1 MTILQGL
8 RVVEIGQ
15 VIAAPFAGCIFADL
29 GAEVIKI
36 ERIEGGDDARM
47 MGEPFRNG
55 NSLLFT
61 QWNRNKKSVA
71 LNLRDA
77 ADQAKLDEILGTTD
91 ILVHNLRPDI
101 PPTIGLGHDQLRQRF
116 PRLIICEISGFGAD
130 GPLKLHP
137 AYEPLIQAFS
147 GLSAIN
153 GGPDD
158 PPMRMGASICDQGS
172 GMWSVIG
179 ALALLQRR
187 HLTGEGGVVSASL
200 LETAL
205 VWGSQKLD
213 GWINQKKEPERHRS
227 GHPNMMPYEAF
238 DASDAPL
245 VICAGNDRLFEK
257 FAKVMG
263 REDWPQD
270 ERYRTN
276 RVRLQ
281 NRLVLFNEIQAI
293 LKTRKRADWVAL
305 LERAGVPCA
314 AINTMAEAA
323 SEPQVAALGIIQTV
337 PDTDYV
343 LTGLPLSFDGT
354 RPPIRSAAP
363 RVGAD
368 NAEFGAAA
376 AKA

>member
-1 MTILQGL
+1 MHQ
-8 RVVEIGQ
+8 
-15 VIAAPFAGCIFADL
+15 IA
-29 GAEVIKI
+29 
-36 ERIEGGDDARM
+36 R
-47 MGEPFRNG
+47 
-55 NSLLFT
+55 
-61 QWNRNKKSVA
+61 
-71 LNLRDA
+71 
-77 ADQAKLDEILGTTD
+77 
-91 ILVHNLRPDI
+91 
-101 PPTIGLGHDQLRQRF
+101 
-116 PRLIICEISGFGAD
+116 RLMICEISGFGAG

-187 HLTGEGGVVSASL
+187 HVTGEGGVVSASL

-263 REDWPQD
+263 RDDRPRD
-270 ERYRTN
+270 ERYTTN

-281 NRLVLFNEIQAI
+281 NRVVLFNEIQAI
-293 LKTRKRADWVAL
+293 
-305 LERAGVPCA
+305 
-314 AINTMAEAA
+314 
-323 SEPQVAALGIIQTV
+323 
-337 PDTDYV
+337 
-343 LTGLPLSFDGT
+343 
-354 RPPIRSAAP
+354 
-363 RVGAD
+363 
-368 NAEFGAAA
+368 
-376 AKA
+376 

>member
-29 GAEVIKI
+29 GADVIKI

-47 MGEPFRNG
+47 MGAPFRNG
-55 NSLLFT
+55 DSLLFT

-71 LNLRDA
+71 LNLRDTS
-77 ADQAKLDEILGTTD
+77 DQAKLDEILRTAD

-101 PPTIGLGHDQLRQRF
+101 PPTVGLGNADLRKRF

-281 NRLVLFNEIQAI
+281 NRLALFNEIQAI

-305 LERAGVPCA
+305 LEAAGVPCA

-323 SEPQVAALGIIQTV
+323 SEPQVAALGIIQNV
-337 PDTDYV
+337 PNEDYV

-368 NAEFGAAA
+368 NAEFGAA
-376 AKA
+376 KT

>member
-29 GAEVIKI
+29 GADVIKI

-47 MGEPFRNG
+47 MGAPFRNG
-55 NSLLFT
+55 DSLLFT
-61 QWNRNKKSVA
+61 QWNRSKKSVA

-77 ADQAKLDEILGTTD
+77 SDRATLDEILSSAD

-101 PPTIGLGHDQLRQRF
+101 PPTVGLGNDDLRKRF

-270 ERYRTN
+270 DRYRTN

-305 LERAGVPCA
+305 LEAAGVPCA

-323 SEPQVAALGIIQTV
+323 AEPQVAALGIIQNV
-337 PDTDYV
+337 PNEDYV
-343 LTGLPLSFDGT
+343 LTGLPLSFDGI
-354 RPPIRSAAP
+354 RPPIRFAAP
-363 RVGAD
+363 GVGAD
-368 NAEFGAAA
+368 NAEFGAF
-376 AKA
+376 